1 MGVRERL
8 VKALALPAGATT
20 QSAEQIAGMSNALG
34 SMAAPLERDDSYQS
48 TPFGPGHPLWPFLIN
63 DPRSD
68 GRSDPRRWQFPVAW
82 NLQLTND
89 LGKQV
94 PFAVLREIADNAD
107 IVRRCVETVK
117 AAITGME
124 WNISISDDAVSRVM
138 GETGEGSVS
147 ASKKVRDQYT
157 EDIARVKDFWKYPD
171 RINGL
176 SFQEWLSVLLEEV
189 LVIDALSIFPN
200 ANPLN
205 PELASLE
212 ILDGATIKPLLD
224 TRGGR
229 PQPPH
234 PAFQQI
240 LWGFP
245 RGEFEA
251 APNSDAE
258 YTADQLVY
266 APRVRRSFTPYGFS
280 PVERAIPLVDL
291 YLKRLHW
298 LRTEYTDGVPPDMV
312 VKTDSTYGSNPN
324 LLKGYERV
332 FNDELAGNLEERRG
346 AKFLP
351 SGMEPIFN
359 PRSEERRVGKECRS
373 RWSPYH

>member
-138 GETGEGSVS
+138 GETDRKSV
-147 ASKKVRDQYT
+147 V
-157 EDIARVKDFWKYPD
+157 
-171 RINGL
+171 
-176 SFQEWLSVLLEEV
+176 
-189 LVIDALSIFPN
+189 
-200 ANPLN
+200 
-205 PELASLE
+205 
-212 ILDGATIKPLLD
+212 
-224 TRGGR
+224 
-229 PQPPH
+229 
-234 PAFQQI
+234 
-240 LWGFP
+240 
-245 RGEFEA
+245 
-251 APNSDAE
+251 
-258 YTADQLVY
+258 
-266 APRVRRSFTPYGFS
+266 
-280 PVERAIPLVDL
+280 
-291 YLKRLHW
+291 
-298 LRTEYTDGVPPDMV
+298 
-312 VKTDSTYGSNPN
+312 
-324 LLKGYERV
+324 
-332 FNDELAGNLEERRG
+332 
-346 AKFLP
+346 
-351 SGMEPIFN
+351 
-359 PRSEERRVGKECRS
+359 
-373 RWSPYH
+373 